1 MIKSIPENFHDG
13 IIQDICIGLR
23 KKITA
28 LTLENYLLENDR
40 PNGLTIKRK
49 LSFYGV
55 VLQEFS
61 SFQQDNIV
69 FDITESESFDD
80 FSVEQKL
87 YLERMR
93 NYFNP
98 GFLESIRIDQDLK
111 YYSIHTSTG
120 VEGFVISRGYEVV
133 SL

>member
-13 IIQDICIGLR
+13 IIQDICISFH

-28 LTLENYLLENDR
+28 LTLENYLLKNDR

-80 FSVEQKL
+80 FLVEQKL

-120 VEGFVISRGYEVV
+120 VEGFVISRGYEIV

>member
-1 MIKSIPENFHDG
+1 MIKSIPENFHDS
-13 IIQDICIGLR
+13 IIQDICIGFR

-98 GFLESIRIDQDLK
+98 GFLDSIRIDQDLK
-111 YYSIHTSTG
+111 YYFIHTSTG
-120 VEGFVISRGYEVV
+120 VEGFVISREYEVV